1 MGKRMINYSV
11 YMWKNPTVENAVEK
25 AYAKN
30 QVSEIWTLEKFAK
43 HIADHNGVYSRGT
56 VKGVISDMCECLV
69 EQLLNGNKIQLGE
82 LGTFG
87 ISISS
92 VGADSIEKFTS
103 RNIKTVNILF
113 APGVDFENLITRAE
127 FNLVSSRS
135 AQAATLKAEKAG
147 ETTVDLAAAK
157 NKVTGPS
164 APTDPTEP
172 TDPDNGGG
180 TSPDPIEDETGG
192 SGNGSGSG
200 VDDGEDGGLG
210 A

>member
-1 MGKRMINYSV
+1 
-11 YMWKNPTVENAVEK
+11 MWKNPTVENAVEK

-43 HIADHNGVYSRGT
+43 HISDHNGVYSRGT

-92 VGADSIEKFTS
+92 VGADSIEKFTA
-103 RNIKTVNILF
+103 RNIKAVNILF
-113 APGVDFENLITRAE
+113 APGVDFENLLGRAE
-127 FNLVSSRS
+127 FNLVASRS

-147 ETTVDLAAAK
+147 ETTVDLTAAK
-157 NKVTGPS
+157 NKVTGP
-164 APTDPTEP
+164 TDPADP

-180 TSPDPIEDETGG
+180 STPEPSDPDTGG
-192 SGNGSGSG
+192 SGS
-200 VDDGEDGGLG
+200 DAGEGEGGGLG

>member
-1 MGKRMINYSV
+1 
-11 YMWKNPTVENAVEK
+11 MWKNPTVENAVEK

-43 HIADHNGVYSRGT
+43 HISDHNGVYSRGT

-92 VGADSIEKFTS
+92 VGADSIEKFTA
-103 RNIKTVNILF
+103 RNIKAVNILF
-113 APGVDFENLITRAE
+113 APGVDFENLLGRAE
-127 FNLVSSRS
+127 FNRVASRS

-157 NKVTGPS
+157 NKVTGP
-164 APTDPTEP
+164 TDPADP

-180 TSPDPIEDETGG
+180 STPEPSDPDTGG
-192 SGNGSGSG
+192 SSS
-200 VDDGEDGGLG
+200 DAGEGEGGGLG